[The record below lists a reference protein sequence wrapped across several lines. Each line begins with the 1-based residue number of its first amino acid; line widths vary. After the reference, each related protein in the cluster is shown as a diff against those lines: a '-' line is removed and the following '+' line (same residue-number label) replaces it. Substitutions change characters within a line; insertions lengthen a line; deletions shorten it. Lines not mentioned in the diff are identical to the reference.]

1 MTLRGQVLRRF
12 GVGVAV
18 IAPILFALAGS
29 LRFWQGWCFLAF
41 AWGPA
46 FLFAFYSVK
55 HDPQLLERR
64 MRVKEKDP
72 KQMLFKGL
80 ASGIIFSAIALAA
93 LDFRLGWTRARLG
106 TVPLWVVLAGQAAV
120 LAAMIL
126 IIWVMK
132 VNSFAVRT
140 IEVEAGQKVISA
152 GPYAA
157 VRHPMY
163 SGVALVVLAT
173 PLALGSY
180 ITLPLFVLII
190 PVLGLR
196 LLGEEKVLRR
206 DLPGYAEYCAHTR
219 FRLLPGVW

>member
-1 MTLRGQVLRRF
+1 MTLKGQVIRRF
-12 GVGVAV
+12 GVGLLVV
-18 IAPILFALAGS
+18 APILFVLAGS
-29 LRFWQGWCFLAF
+29 LRFWQGWCFLAL
-41 AWGPA
+41 ACGPP
-46 FLFAFYSVK
+46 FLFALYSVK

-72 KQMLFKGL
+72 GQMLFKGL
-80 ASGIIFSAIALAA
+80 ASLIIFSAISLAS

-106 TVPLWVVLAGQAAV
+106 TVPLWVTLLGQAAV
-120 LAAMIL
+120 LTAMSL

-132 VNSFAVRT
+132 VNSFAART
-140 IEVEAGQKVISA
+140 IEVDAGQKVIST

-163 SGVALVVLAT
+163 SGVVLVVLAT

-180 ITLPLFVLII
+180 ITLPLFMLII
-190 PVLGLR
+190 PVLAFR

-206 DLPGYAEYCAHTR
+206 DLPGYTEYCARTR
-219 FRLLPGVW
+219 FRLVPGVW

>member
-1 MTLRGQVLRRF
+1 MTLRGQVIRRF
-12 GVGVAV
+12 GIGVLV
-18 IAPILFALAGS
+18 IAPMLFLLAGS

-41 AWGPA
+41 AWGPP
-46 FLFAFYSVK
+46 FLFALYAVK

-64 MRVKEKDP
+64 LRMKEKDP
-72 KQMLFKGL
+72 RQMLFKAL

-106 TVPLWVVLAGQAAV
+106 TVPLWVMLVGQVAV
-120 LAAMIL
+120 LTAMCL

-132 VNSFAVRT
+132 VNSFAART
-140 IEVEAGQKVISA
+140 IEVQAGQKVIST

-190 PVLGLR
+190 PVLALR

-206 DLPGYAEYCAHTR
+206 DLPGYTEYCAHAR
-219 FRLLPGVW
+219 FRLVPGVW

>member
-1 MTLRGQVLRRF
+1 
-12 GVGVAV
+12 V

-41 AWGPA
+41 AWGSP

-64 MRVKEKDP
+64 MRMKEKDP
-72 KQMLFKGL
+72 RQALFKGL
-80 ASGIIFSAIALAA
+80 ASLIIFSAIGLAA

-106 TVPLWVVLAGQAAV
+106 PVPLWVMLVGQAAV

-132 VNSFAVRT
+132 VNSFAART
-140 IEVEAGQKVISA
+140 IEVEAGQEVIST

-190 PVLGLR
+190 PVLALR
-196 LLGEEKVLRR
+196 LLGEEKVLSR
-206 DLPGYAEYCAHTR
+206 DLPDYPEYCARTR